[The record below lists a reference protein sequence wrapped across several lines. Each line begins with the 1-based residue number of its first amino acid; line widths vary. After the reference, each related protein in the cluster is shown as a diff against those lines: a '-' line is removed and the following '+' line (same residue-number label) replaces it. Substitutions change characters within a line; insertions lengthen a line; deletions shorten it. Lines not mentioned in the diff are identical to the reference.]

1 MVSSP
6 QLTCSELER
15 ADKTLNACCVCNPH
29 KLGDDI
35 HNQRINR
42 YPNNCKSQKYLG
54 RNFFLVLS
62 FLQIPCL
69 IRFIVQVLSNF
80 FERVLY
86 NVAKLLVIACNS
98 HNLEADVHN
107 QRINRYSKQL
117 HRGAFCQFLFRWIYY
132 YHSSIPPK
140 SKLVKRTSVNR
151 KVHIF

>member
-54 RNFFLVLS
+54 RNFFSFSLS
-62 FLQIPCL
+62 IQIPCL

-80 FERVLY
+80 FECVLY
-86 NVAKLLVIACNS
+86 IMWRSSQLVIPTS
-98 HNLEADVHN
+98 LKMTFTIRE
-107 QRINRYSKQL
+107 
-117 HRGAFCQFLFRWIYY
+117 
-132 YHSSIPPK
+132 SIDIPNNCK
-140 SKLVKRTSVNR
+140 SQKYLRRNFFSFILCLSPDSYL
-151 KVHIF
+151 KVS